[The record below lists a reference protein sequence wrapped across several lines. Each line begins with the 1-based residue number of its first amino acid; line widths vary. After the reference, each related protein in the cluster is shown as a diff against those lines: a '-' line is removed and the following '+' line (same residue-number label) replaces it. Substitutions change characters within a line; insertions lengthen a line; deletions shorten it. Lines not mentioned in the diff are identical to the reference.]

1 MANDKKGFLLRI
13 PEELLEQL
21 RGWAEQE
28 MRSVNGQIEWI
39 LREALR
45 ARGRAS
51 GEAPPPARATRRRSR
66 PD

>member
-1 MANDKKGFLLRI
+1 VSTDKKGFLLRL
-13 PEELLEQL
+13 PPELLEQL

-45 ARGRAS
+45 ARGRLDDDR
-51 GEAPPPARATRRRSR
+51 EAGGKRNRKPPR
-66 PD
+66 